1 MQTEIIA
8 KATGTTT
15 TTSANVIELSAPSV
29 VRLNIDR
36 AQVAT
41 MEREGN
47 DLIIRLTDG
56 QTIRIDHFYDQQ
68 QGKISDLV
76 LRDDQGSQWL
86 ANPSASGAGRFRAIT
101 DLDDLMGA
109 ATTGEGGGSSFV
121 LPAILGVAGV
131 GGLVAAV
138 SGGGGN
144 GGSQPGGPT
153 ADTQPPATP
162 TASFTANGS
171 SIRGTGEAGATVRVT
186 DSTGAV
192 IGTGTVGAD
201 GTFTIPVNPPQTNGQ
216 PVTVVQSDAAGNVSP
231 PATTAAPD
239 ITPPATPTATITGDG
254 RTVSGTGEPGATV
267 TVRDAAGQVLGT
279 AVVGAQG
286 GYTLTLTT
294 PQANGGTL
302 TVTQADPAG
311 NVSPAVTLAAPDTTP
326 PVAPT
331 ASING
336 DGTSVSGTGEAG
348 ATVTVRDAGGQVLG
362 TAVVDAQGG
371 YTLPLTTP
379 QANGGTLTVTQAD
392 PAGNISPAVTLAA
405 PDITP
410 PAAPTASINGDGT
423 SVSGTGEAGATVAV
437 RDAAGQVAGTAVV
450 DAQGGYTLPLTTPQA
465 NGGTLTVTQADPA
478 GNTSPAVTLAAPDI
492 TPPAAP
498 AATLSADGAT
508 VTGSGEPGATVRV
521 VGPDG
526 QPIGTAIV
534 AADGSYTVTLTT
546 AQTGGG
552 VLVVTQTDAAGNV
565 SPTTQL
571 DAIDTGP
578 MPLPTAQIDSQG
590 TTVSGTGEPGATV
603 IVRDANG
610 QAIGQATVDANGNYS
625 LTLTT
630 PQGNGETLTVT
641 QSDALGNVSPTITL
655 TAPDFTAPAAPT
667 ATIADDGSAI
677 TGTGEPGA
685 TVTVRDP
692 AGQPL
697 GTATVDAQGNYTL
710 PLSTPQTNGE
720 ALSVTQS
727 DPAGNTSPAISV
739 GAPDTTLPAAPTAT
753 VAGDGSAI
761 TGTGEPGATVT
772 VNDATGQPLGT
783 ATVDAQG
790 NYTLPLTTPQAN
802 GETLTVTQSDPA
814 GNTSP
819 TTTISAPD
827 ITAPTAPTATIAGEG
842 TAITGTGEPGATVT
856 VSDATGQ
863 PLGTATVDA
872 QGNYTLP
879 LTTPQANGETL
890 TVTQSDPAGNTSPTT
905 TISAPDITA
914 PTAPTATI
922 AGDGTGITGTGEPGA
937 TVTVNDATGQP
948 LGTATVD
955 AQGNYTLPLT
965 TPQANGETLTV
976 TQSDPAGNTSPTTT
990 ISAPD
995 ITAPTAPVVT
1005 VGADGTQLTGTGEPG
1020 ATVQVVDAGGQ
1031 PIGTATVGSDGSF
1044 GVALPTGVANGQTLS
1059 AIQTDAAGNT
1069 SPASVAVTPDL
1080 VAPSAPVGT
1089 VGTDGTSISGTGE
1102 PGATLIVRAP
1112 DNNVLAT
1119 VTVAADGSFSAPL
1132 TTPQANGET
1141 LSVTQTDAA
1150 GNVSPVAT
1158 VTAPDITPP
1167 APPLA
1172 TLSADGTAVYGNG
1185 EPGAT
1190 VQVVDTNGTPLG
1202 SAVVAAD
1209 SSYTLTLN
1217 PPQISGQTLS
1227 AVQTDP
1233 AGNPSPPATVAA
1245 PDLTAPPAPIATIA
1259 ADGASV
1265 TGTGEPFATVRVR
1278 AADGTVIATVTV
1290 GPDGRFATP
1299 LSPPQANGE
1308 ALSLDQ
1314 TDRGGNLSPA
1324 TPLTAPDITAPT
1336 GLTAAIS
1343 GDGAIVTG
1351 SGEAG
1356 ATVTIRDANGA
1367 VLGTATVA
1375 ANGIYNATLTT
1386 PQTNGET
1393 LQVTQADAAGNV
1405 SAPASVLAPDT
1416 TPPLAPTWSVVD
1428 AGATLSGTGE
1438 PGATVT
1444 IRAADG
1450 TLLGSGQVAPDGSFA
1465 VTLNPAQANGQA
1477 LQLVQSDAAGNA
1489 SPIVA
1494 VTAPDITA
1502 PIGLTATIS
1511 GDGTVVTGV
1520 GEVGAT
1526 VTVRDP
1532 DGTIIGT
1539 AVVGANGSY
1548 AASLTPAQIDGETLQ
1563 VTQGDAAGNVSTP
1576 ATVAAPDLTAPLA
1589 PAGTISADGTLVNG
1603 TGDPGATV
1611 TVRDVNGQ
1619 PLGTAT
1625 VAADGSFS
1633 VPLASAQ
1640 INGQTLS
1647 VVQADAA
1654 GNVSPPLAL
1663 TALDTTAPTGLT
1675 ASVDTT
1681 GTIVSG
1687 QAEAGATITVRA
1699 PDGTIIGTGTAG
1711 ATGAYALTLTTAQ
1724 LNGQVLAVTQADAAG
1739 NTSPPSPATAP
1750 DLTAPLAPQGTL
1762 SADGTLVNGTGEP
1775 GATVTVRDVNGQP
1788 LGAATVAAEGSFSV
1802 PLASAQLNG
1811 QALSVVQADAAGN
1824 VSPPLALTA
1833 LDTTAPIGL
1842 TASVD
1847 TTGTIVSGQAE
1858 AGATITVRA
1867 PDGTIIGTGT
1877 AGATGAYALTL
1888 TTAQLNGQV
1897 LAVTQA
1903 DAAGNTSPPSP
1914 ATAPDL
1920 TAPLAPVFTLD
1931 GTGANATGSG
1941 EVGAIVT
1948 LRDASGTVIGTGQVG
1963 ADGGFS
1969 VPLNPAQANG
1979 GTVSATLT
1987 DAAGNVSTPT
1997 NGAAP
2002 DITPPAPPVAV
2013 LDATGTIVSGQG
2025 EVGATVTVRDAGG
2038 GVLGTGIVGPQGSYT
2053 VTLSAPQLDAQVLS
2067 VTQADGA
2074 GNGSPAT
2081 TVTALDRTAPDAPV
2095 ATVSTDGTVVS
2106 GTGEIGATVTITDPV
2121 GLVLATVPVNPDGSF
2136 SVTLTTALTNGQ
2148 VLTLTQADAAGNV
2161 SAPGN
2166 ATAPDLIPNDTPDAP
2181 TATIAL
2187 DGASVSGSGQ
2197 VGAAVIVRDAN
2208 GAVIGNAQVA
2218 GDGSYTATL
2227 TTPQRNG
2234 ETVRVTQTDAEG
2246 DVSPPA
2252 TVIAPDLTA
2261 PDAPIAM
2268 IDPTGA
2274 LVMGTGEVGATV
2286 RVLDANGTTLGTAT
2300 VGANRAYAV
2309 TLATPQV
2316 DGQPLT
2322 VVQSD
2327 AAGNASPASP
2337 VLAPDLTAPLAPVGT
2352 VSGDGSTLTGTG
2364 EVGATVTIR
2373 GTGGA
2378 ILGTA
2383 VVDTNGNFTAPLT
2396 PAQANGQ
2403 IVTLTQADAAG
2414 NISPLSQVTA
2424 PDITAPTGLTAAI
2437 NGAGNLVSGAGEAG
2451 ATVTIRD
2458 AGGAV
2463 LGTAVVAA
2471 NGTYAAILTPAQ
2483 LNAQVLQVTQADAA
2497 GNASTPATVIAPDL
2511 TAPLAPIGTVSGDG
2525 STLTGTGEVGATVTI
2540 RSVGGAVLG
2549 TAVVDTNGNFTAP
2562 LTPAQ
2567 ANSQTVTLT
2576 QADAAGNVSPL
2587 SQVTAPDITAPV
2599 GLTAAINGAGNLV
2612 SGAGEAGATV
2622 TIRDAGGAVLGTA
2635 VVAANG
2641 TYAAILTPAQLNAQV
2656 LQVTQ
2661 ADAAGN
2667 ASTPATVIAPDLTA
2681 PLAPIGTVS
2690 GDGSTLTGTGEVGA
2704 TVTIRGTGGA
2714 VLGTAVVDANGNFT
2728 APLTPAQANGQVVT
2742 LTQADAAGNI
2752 SPIAQATAPD
2762 ITAPTGLTAAI
2773 NGAGNLVSGAGEAGA
2788 TVTIRDAGGAVL
2800 GTAIVASNGTY
2811 AAILTPAQLNAQ
2823 VLQVTQA
2830 DAAGNASTPATVIA
2844 PDLTAPL
2851 APVGTVSGDGS
2862 TLTGTGEVG
2871 ATVTI
2876 RGTGG
2881 AVLGTAV
2888 VDANGNFTAP
2898 LTPAQANG
2906 QVVTLTQVDA
2916 AGNISPIAQATAP
2929 DITAPTGLTAAI
2941 NGIGTLV
2948 TGQGEAGATVTVRDA
2963 GGNPIGT
2970 AIVASNGSYTVTLT
2984 SPQANGQALTVSQ
2997 ADAAGNASAP
3007 SPLTAPDIT
3016 PPALPGATINGTG
3029 TIVTGSGEPGATVRI
3044 LGAQGQLVGSA
3055 IVDANGAYTATLTI
3069 AQANGQALTVTQVD
3083 AAGNVSPQAPLAAP
3097 DITPPAIPTAAI
3109 NGTGTIVTGTGE
3121 AGTTVEVRNTG
3132 GTVIGTGTVAGG
3144 GTYSVTLTTPQV
3156 AGETLNV
3163 GLRDGAG
3170 NVSGT
3175 VAVVAPF
3182 DISAFDNVASA
3193 QVDLVP
3199 VQTNETLGNA
3209 NYTALVSLGLVN
3221 LDAQVLAIPNVQF
3234 TVQQGHVLD
3243 ATFTYDA
3250 TLSLGVASGYS
3261 VVLQRFDGTNWV
3273 AVNGGGNSPLLEVS
3287 LLGGNLVAT
3296 ADDLAP
3302 GQYRAF
3308 VTFDNTLG
3316 IGLLGGLSVTG
3327 VDSDFTDIGQ
3337 VVPAVTNG
3345 NVITDPGPTGQV
3357 DVVSPQTRVE
3367 SVTLNGV
3374 TTAVTGNTQV
3384 VGQWG
3389 TLTIGSDGRYSYTP
3403 NADAA
3408 VLGKTDRFTYTL
3420 LDASDGERESATLT
3434 ISIGSPDITGAPI
3447 AVNDAAT
3454 AGATF
3459 VNVVETIPATVDT
3472 SFATPTAIA
3481 LTGARTG
3488 QVTDSFTVDA
3498 NSVAN
3503 VTLTAAIAPGLSVV
3517 PSYTITVTNAAGAV
3531 VGTASGTAL
3540 AGVGGLIGSGISV
3553 TMTGLPSGTYNYTV
3567 TSTNILGLGYTTDV
3581 YVAETVT
3588 HLDQFALSGT
3598 TPVNGDLL
3606 ANDTVGSDFL
3616 GIKMLVGGEFVD
3628 VGDAG
3633 RTLAGTYGTLTVN
3646 EVGQYSYQPFANLA
3660 YAATDPIDRF
3670 TYQIVQPDG
3679 QVSTA
3684 RLDVAIDINNGV
3696 APVFPATL
3704 TAFAL
3709 EEPVQVHSDVVPMTL
3724 AVGHDAVPLT
3734 LDQADARIALS
3745 PMDDQGSVEDVLSRY
3760 LDAQSPAGEPLPS
3773 ESLADAGDSS
3783 VMPSASDIGAQDPVT
3798 HDPLGYLTVSVDPEQ
3813 ERLATL
3819 HLV

>member
-29 VRLNIDR
+29 VRMNIDR

-144 GGSQPGGPT
+144 GGSQPGGPS

-201 GTFTIPVNPPQTNGQ
+201 GSFTIPVNPPQTNGQ

-311 NVSPAVTLAAPDTTP
+311 NVSPAATLTAPDTTP

-348 ATVTVRDAGGQVLG
+348 ATVTVRNAAGQVLG

-371 YTLPLTTP
+371 FTLPLTTP
-379 QANGGTLTVTQAD
+379 QANGGTLTVTQSD
-392 PAGNISPAVTLAA
+392 PAGNVSPAVTLAA

-437 RDAAGQVAGTAVV
+437 RDAAGQVLGTAVV

-630 PQGNGETLTVT
+630 PQGNGETLTVV

-655 TAPDFTAPAAPT
+655 TAPDFTDPAAPT

-697 GTATVDAQGNYTL
+697 GTATVDVQGSYTL

-739 GAPDTTLPAAPTAT
+739 GAPDTTVPAAPTAT

-761 TGTGEPGATVT
+761 IGTGEPGATVT
-772 VNDATGQPLGT
+772 VSDATGQPLGT

-890 TVTQSDPAGNTSPTT
+890 TVTQSDPAGNTSPAT

-922 AGDGTGITGTGEPGA
+922 AGDGTAITGTGEPGA

-1005 VGADGTQLTGTGEPG
+1005 VSADGTQLTGTGEPG

-1031 PIGTATVGSDGSF
+1031 PVGTATVGSDGSF

-1089 VGTDGTSISGTGE
+1089 VGADGTSISGTGE

-1112 DNNVLAT
+1112 DNSVLAT
-1119 VTVAADGSFSAPL
+1119 VTVAADGSFNAPL

-1141 LSVTQTDAA
+1141 LSVTQTDTA

-1233 AGNPSPPATVAA
+1233 AGNPSQPATVAA

-1290 GPDGRFATP
+1290 GADGSFATP

-1416 TPPLAPTWSVVD
+1416 TPPLAPTGSVVD
-1428 AGATLSGTGE
+1428 SGATLSGTGE

-1444 IRAADG
+1444 VRAADG

-1477 LQLVQSDAAGNA
+1477 LRLVQSDAAGNA

-1589 PAGTISADGTLVNG
+1589 P
-1603 TGDPGATV
+1603 
-1611 TVRDVNGQ
+1611 
-1619 PLGTAT
+1619 
-1625 VAADGSFS
+1625 
-1633 VPLASAQ
+1633 
-1640 INGQTLS
+1640 
-1647 VVQADAA
+1647 
-1654 GNVSPPLAL
+1654 
-1663 TALDTTAPTGLT
+1663 
-1675 ASVDTT
+1675 
-1681 GTIVSG
+1681 
-1687 QAEAGATITVRA
+1687 
-1699 PDGTIIGTGTAG
+1699 
-1711 ATGAYALTLTTAQ
+1711 
-1724 LNGQVLAVTQADAAG
+1724 
-1739 NTSPPSPATAP
+1739 
-1750 DLTAPLAPQGTL
+1750 QGTV

-1788 LGAATVAAEGSFSV
+1788 LGTATVAADGSFSV

-1858 AGATITVRA
+1858 AGATVTVRA

-1997 NGAAP
+1997 SVAAP

-2121 GLVLATVPVNPDGSF
+2121 GLILATVPVNPDGSF

-2166 ATAPDLIPNDTPDAP
+2166 ATAPDLIPNDTPDGP

-2261 PDAPIAM
+2261 PNAPIAM

-2286 RVLDANGTTLGTAT
+2286 RVLDANGSTLGTAT

-2373 GTGGA
+2373 SVGGA
-2378 ILGTA
+2378 VLGTA

-2414 NISPLSQVTA
+2414 NVSPLSQVTA
-2424 PDITAPTGLTAAI
+2424 PDITAPIGLTAAI
-2437 NGAGNLVSGAGEAG
+2437 NGAGNLVTGAGEAG

-2497 GNASTPATVIAPDL
+2497 GNASTPATV
-2511 TAPLAPIGTVSGDG
+2511 V
-2525 STLTGTGEVGATVTI
+2525 
-2540 RSVGGAVLG
+2540 
-2549 TAVVDTNGNFTAP
+2549 
-2562 LTPAQ
+2562 
-2567 ANSQTVTLT
+2567 
-2576 QADAAGNVSPL
+2576 
-2587 SQVTAPDITAPV
+2587 
-2599 GLTAAINGAGNLV
+2599 
-2612 SGAGEAGATV
+2612 
-2622 TIRDAGGAVLGTA
+2622 
-2635 VVAANG
+2635 
-2641 TYAAILTPAQLNAQV
+2641 
-2656 LQVTQ
+2656 
-2661 ADAAGN
+2661 
-2667 ASTPATVIAPDLTA
+2667 APDLTA

-2728 APLTPAQANGQVVT
+2728 APLTPAQANGQIVT

-2762 ITAPTGLTAAI
+2762 ITAPA
-2773 NGAGNLVSGAGEAGA
+2773 
-2788 TVTIRDAGGAVL
+2788 
-2800 GTAIVASNGTY
+2800 
-2811 AAILTPAQLNAQ
+2811 
-2823 VLQVTQA
+2823 
-2830 DAAGNASTPATVIA
+2830 
-2844 PDLTAPL
+2844 
-2851 APVGTVSGDGS
+2851 
-2862 TLTGTGEVG
+2862 
-2871 ATVTI
+2871 
-2876 RGTGG
+2876 
-2881 AVLGTAV
+2881 
-2888 VDANGNFTAP
+2888 
-2898 LTPAQANG
+2898 
-2906 QVVTLTQVDA
+2906 
-2916 AGNISPIAQATAP
+2916 
-2929 DITAPTGLTAAI
+2929 GLTAAI

-2984 SPQANGQALTVSQ
+2984 SPQANGQTLTVTQ

-3175 VAVVAPF
+3175 VEVVAPF

-3250 TLSLGVASGYS
+3250 TLSLGVASDYS

-3481 LTGARTG
+3481 LTGTRTG

-3567 TSTNILGLGYTTDV
+3567 TSTNTLGLGYTTNV

-3606 ANDTVGSDFL
+3606 ANDTLGSDFL

-3633 RTLAGTYGTLTVN
+3633 RTLTGAYGTLTVN

-3783 VMPSASDIGAQDPVT
+3783 VMPSVSDIGAQDPVT
-3798 HDPLGYLTVSVDPEQ
+3798 HDPLGYLTVSADPEQ

>member
-109 ATTGEGGGSSFV
+109 ATTREGGGSSFV

-138 SGGGGN
+138 SGGGN
-144 GGSQPGGPT
+144 GGSQPGGPS

-171 SIRGTGEAGATVRVT
+171 SIRGTGESGATVRVT

-348 ATVTVRDAGGQVLG
+348 ATVTVRNAAGQVLGSAVVDAQGGYSLPLTTPQANGGTLTVTQADPAGNVSPAVTLAAPDITPPVAPTASINGDGTSVSGTGEAGATVTVRNAAGQVLG

-379 QANGGTLTVTQAD
+379 QANGGTLTITQ
-392 PAGNISPAVTLAA
+392 S
-405 PDITP
+405 
-410 PAAPTASINGDGT
+410 
-423 SVSGTGEAGATVAV
+423 
-437 RDAAGQVAGTAVV
+437 
-450 DAQGGYTLPLTTPQA
+450 
-465 NGGTLTVTQADPA
+465 DPA

-630 PQGNGETLTVT
+630 PQGNGETLTVV

-727 DPAGNTSPAISV
+727 DPAGNTSPAISI
-739 GAPDTTLPAAPTAT
+739 GAPDTTVPAAPTAT
-753 VAGDGSAI
+753 VAGDGSAITGTGEPGATVTVSDATGQPLGTATVDAQGNYTLPLTTPQANGETLTVTQNDPAGNTSPATTISAPDITAPTAPTATIAGDGTAI

-827 ITAPTAPTATIAGEG
+827 ITAPTAPTATIVGDGTAITGTGEPGATVTVSDATGQPLATATVDAQGNYTLPLTTPQANGETLTVTQSDPAGNTSPATTISAPDITAPTAPTATIVGDGTAITGTGEPGATVTVSDATGQPLGTATVDAQGNYTLPLTTPQANGETLTITQSDPAGNTSPTTTISAPDITAPTAPTATIAGDG

-905 TISAPDITA
+905 TINAPDITA
-914 PTAPTATI
+914 PA
-922 AGDGTGITGTGEPGA
+922 
-937 TVTVNDATGQP
+937 
-948 LGTATVD
+948 
-955 AQGNYTLPLT
+955 
-965 TPQANGETLTV
+965 
-976 TQSDPAGNTSPTTT
+976 
-990 ISAPD
+990 
-995 ITAPTAPVVT
+995 APVVT
-1005 VGADGTQLTGTGEPG
+1005 VSADGTQLTGTGEPG

-1031 PIGTATVGSDGSF
+1031 PVGTATVGSDGSF
-1044 GVALPTGVANGQTLS
+1044 GVALPAGAANGQTLS

-1089 VGTDGTSISGTGE
+1089 VGADGTSISGTGE
-1102 PGATLIVRAP
+1102 PGANLIVRAP

-1233 AGNPSPPATVAA
+1233 AGNPSQPATVAA

-1290 GPDGRFATP
+1290 GADGSFATP

-1356 ATVTIRDANGA
+1356 TTVTIRDANGA

-1416 TPPLAPTWSVVD
+1416 TPPLAPTGSVVD

-1589 PAGTISADGTLVNG
+1589 PVGTISADGTLVNG
-1603 TGDPGATV
+1603 TGEPGATV

-1640 INGQTLS
+1640 LNGQALS

-1687 QAEAGATITVRA
+1687 QAEAGATITVSA

-1750 DLTAPLAPQGTL
+1750 DLTAPLAPQGTV

-1788 LGAATVAAEGSFSV
+1788 LGTATVAADGSFSV

-2106 GTGEIGATVTITDPV
+2106 GTGEIGATVTILDPV

-2136 SVTLTTALTNGQ
+2136 SVTLTAALTNGQ

-2166 ATAPDLIPNDTPDAP
+2166 AAAPDLIPNDTPDAP

-2246 DVSPPA
+2246 DVSPPV

-2261 PDAPIAM
+2261 PNAPIAM

-2300 VGANRAYAV
+2300 VGANGAYAV

-2337 VLAPDLTAPLAPVGT
+2337 VLAPDLTAPLAPIGT
-2352 VSGDGSTLTGTG
+2352 VSGDGTSLTGTG

-2373 GTGGA
+2373 GTGGVV
-2378 ILGTA
+2378 LGTA
-2383 VVDTNGNFTAPLT
+2383 VVDANGNFTTPLT

-2403 IVTLTQADAAG
+2403 TVTLTQADAAG
-2414 NISPLSQVTA
+2414 NVSPLSQVTA

-2458 AGGAV
+2458 VGGAV

-2483 LNAQVLQVTQADAA
+2483 LNAQVLQVTQADAE

-2567 ANSQTVTLT
+2567 ANGQTVTLT

-2587 SQVTAPDITAPV
+2587 SQVTAPDITAPT

-2622 TIRDAGGAVLGTA
+2622 TIRDVGGAVLGTA

-2681 PLAPIGTVS
+2681 PLAPLGTVS

-2704 TVTIRGTGGA
+2704 TVTIRGA
-2714 VLGTAVVDANGNFT
+2714 
-2728 APLTPAQANGQVVT
+2728 
-2742 LTQADAAGNI
+2742 
-2752 SPIAQATAPD
+2752 
-2762 ITAPTGLTAAI
+2762 
-2773 NGAGNLVSGAGEAGA
+2773 
-2788 TVTIRDAGGAVL
+2788 
-2800 GTAIVASNGTY
+2800 
-2811 AAILTPAQLNAQ
+2811 
-2823 VLQVTQA
+2823 
-2830 DAAGNASTPATVIA
+2830 
-2844 PDLTAPL
+2844 
-2851 APVGTVSGDGS
+2851 
-2862 TLTGTGEVG
+2862 
-2871 ATVTI
+2871 
-2876 RGTGG
+2876 GG

-2970 AIVASNGSYTVTLT
+2970 AVVASNGSYTVTLI
-2984 SPQANGQALTVSQ
+2984 SPQANGQTLTVTQ

-3588 HLDQFALSGT
+3588 RLDQFALSGT

-3606 ANDTVGSDFL
+3606 ANDTLGSDFL

-3633 RTLAGTYGTLTVN
+3633 RTLAGAYGTLTVN

-3783 VMPSASDIGAQDPVT
+3783 VMPSVSDISAQAPLM

>member
-1 MQTEIIA
+1 
-8 KATGTTT
+8 
-15 TTSANVIELSAPSV
+15 
-29 VRLNIDR
+29 
-36 AQVAT
+36 
-41 MEREGN
+41 
-47 DLIIRLTDG
+47 
-56 QTIRIDHFYDQQ
+56 
-68 QGKISDLV
+68 
-76 LRDDQGSQWL
+76 
-86 ANPSASGAGRFRAIT
+86 
-101 DLDDLMGA
+101 
-109 ATTGEGGGSSFV
+109 
-121 LPAILGVAGV
+121 
-131 GGLVAAV
+131 
-138 SGGGGN
+138 
-144 GGSQPGGPT
+144 
-153 ADTQPPATP
+153 
-162 TASFTANGS
+162 
-171 SIRGTGEAGATVRVT
+171 
-186 DSTGAV
+186 
-192 IGTGTVGAD
+192 
-201 GTFTIPVNPPQTNGQ
+201 
-216 PVTVVQSDAAGNVSP
+216 
-231 PATTAAPD
+231 
-239 ITPPATPTATITGDG
+239 
-254 RTVSGTGEPGATV
+254 
-267 TVRDAAGQVLGT
+267 
-279 AVVGAQG
+279 
-286 GYTLTLTT
+286 
-294 PQANGGTL
+294 
-302 TVTQADPAG
+302 
-311 NVSPAVTLAAPDTTP
+311 
-326 PVAPT
+326 
-331 ASING
+331 
-336 DGTSVSGTGEAG
+336 
-348 ATVTVRDAGGQVLG
+348 
-362 TAVVDAQGG
+362 
-371 YTLPLTTP
+371 
-379 QANGGTLTVTQAD
+379 
-392 PAGNISPAVTLAA
+392 
-405 PDITP
+405 
-410 PAAPTASINGDGT
+410 
-423 SVSGTGEAGATVAV
+423 
-437 RDAAGQVAGTAVV
+437 
-450 DAQGGYTLPLTTPQA
+450 TPQA

-630 PQGNGETLTVT
+630 PQGNGETLTVV

-697 GTATVDAQGNYTL
+697 GTATVDVQGSYTL

-727 DPAGNTSPAISV
+727 DPAGNTSPAISI
-739 GAPDTTLPAAPTAT
+739 GAPDTTVPAAPTAT
-753 VAGDGSAI
+753 VAGDGS
-761 TGTGEPGATVT
+761 
-772 VNDATGQPLGT
+772 
-783 ATVDAQG
+783 
-790 NYTLPLTTPQAN
+790 
-802 GETLTVTQSDPA
+802 
-814 GNTSP
+814 
-819 TTTISAPD
+819 
-827 ITAPTAPTATIAGEG
+827 
-842 TAITGTGEPGATVT
+842 AITGTGEPGATVT

-937 TVTVNDATGQP
+937 TVTVSDATGQPLGTATVDAQGNYTLPLTTPQANGETLTVTQSDPAGNTSPTTTISAPDITAPTAPTATIAGDGSAIIGTGEPGATVTVNDATGQPLGTATVDAQGNYTLPLTTPQANGETLTVTQNDPAGNTSPATTISAPDITAPTAPTATIAGDGTAITGTGEPGATVTVNDATGQPLGTATVDAQGNYTLPLTTPQANGETLTVTQSDPAGNTSPNTTISAPDITAPTAPTATIAGDGTAITGTGEPGATVTVSDATGQP

-1005 VGADGTQLTGTGEPG
+1005 VSADGTQLTGTGEPG

-1031 PIGTATVGSDGSF
+1031 PVGTATVGSDGSF

-1080 VAPSAPVGT
+1080 VAPAAPVGT
-1089 VGTDGTSISGTGE
+1089 VGADGTSISGTGE

-1112 DNNVLAT
+1112 DNSVLAT

-1290 GPDGRFATP
+1290 GPDGSFATP
-1299 LSPPQANGE
+1299 LSPPQADGE

-1416 TPPLAPTWSVVD
+1416 TPPLAPTGSVVD

-1438 PGATVT
+1438 PGATLT

-1589 PAGTISADGTLVNG
+1589 PQGTVSADGTLVNG
-1603 TGDPGATV
+1603 TGEPDATV

-1640 INGQTLS
+1640 
-1647 VVQADAA
+1647 
-1654 GNVSPPLAL
+1654 
-1663 TALDTTAPTGLT
+1663 
-1675 ASVDTT
+1675 
-1681 GTIVSG
+1681 
-1687 QAEAGATITVRA
+1687 
-1699 PDGTIIGTGTAG
+1699 
-1711 ATGAYALTLTTAQ
+1711 
-1724 LNGQVLAVTQADAAG
+1724 
-1739 NTSPPSPATAP
+1739 
-1750 DLTAPLAPQGTL
+1750 
-1762 SADGTLVNGTGEP
+1762 
-1775 GATVTVRDVNGQP
+1775 
-1788 LGAATVAAEGSFSV
+1788 
-1802 PLASAQLNG
+1802 LNG
-1811 QALSVVQADAAGN
+1811 QALSVVQVDAAGN

-1858 AGATITVRA
+1858 AGATVTVRA

-1997 NGAAP
+1997 SVAAP

-2261 PDAPIAM
+2261 PNAPIAM

-2300 VGANRAYAV
+2300 VGANGAYAV

-2327 AAGNASPASP
+2327 AAGNTSPASP
-2337 VLAPDLTAPLAPVGT
+2337 VLAPDLTAPLAPIGTVSGDGSTLTGTGEVGATVTIRSVGGAVLGTAVVDTNGNFTAPLTPAQANGQTVTLTQADAAGNVSPLSQVTAPDITAPTGLTAAINGAGNLVSGAGEAGATVTIRDVGGAVLGTAVVAANGTYAAILTPAQLNAQVLQVTQADAAGNASTPATVIAPDLTAPLAPVGT

-2373 GTGGA
+2373 GAGGA
-2378 ILGTA
+2378 VLGTA
-2383 VVDTNGNFTAPLT
+2383 VVDANGNFTTPLT

-2414 NISPLSQVTA
+2414 NVSPITQATA

-2567 ANSQTVTLT
+2567 ANGQTVTLT

-2622 TIRDAGGAVLGTA
+2622 TIRDVGGAVLGTA

-2667 ASTPATVIAPDLTA
+2667 ASTPATVVAPDLTA

-2714 VLGTAVVDANGNFT
+2714 
-2728 APLTPAQANGQVVT
+2728 
-2742 LTQADAAGNI
+2742 I
-2752 SPIAQATAPD
+2752 
-2762 ITAPTGLTAAI
+2762 
-2773 NGAGNLVSGAGEAGA
+2773 
-2788 TVTIRDAGGAVL
+2788 
-2800 GTAIVASNGTY
+2800 
-2811 AAILTPAQLNAQ
+2811 
-2823 VLQVTQA
+2823 
-2830 DAAGNASTPATVIA
+2830 
-2844 PDLTAPL
+2844 
-2851 APVGTVSGDGS
+2851 
-2862 TLTGTGEVG
+2862 
-2871 ATVTI
+2871 
-2876 RGTGG
+2876 
-2881 AVLGTAV
+2881 LGTAV

-2948 TGQGEAGATVTVRDA
+2948 MGQGEAGATVTVRDA

-2970 AIVASNGSYTVTLT
+2970 AIVASNGSYTVTLA
-2984 SPQANGQALTVSQ
+2984 SPQANGQTLTVTQ

-3016 PPALPGATINGTG
+3016 PPALPGVTINGTG

-3069 AQANGQALTVTQVD
+3069 AQANGQVLTVTQVD
-3083 AAGNVSPQAPLAAP
+3083 AAGNVSPPAPLAAP
-3097 DITPPAIPTAAI
+3097 DITPPAVPTAAI

-3175 VAVVAPF
+3175 VAVIAPF

-3567 TSTNILGLGYTTDV
+3567 TSTNTLGLGYTTNV

-3606 ANDTVGSDFL
+3606 ANDTLGSDFL

-3773 ESLADAGDSS
+3773 ESLDDAGDSS
-3783 VMPSASDIGAQDPVT
+3783 VMPSVSDIGAQDPVT
-3798 HDPLGYLTVSVDPEQ
+3798 HDPLGYLTVSADPEQ